1 MQVNLP
7 PPPLVRITFSGQ
19 PALSTGVVNLRAL
32 LGSPEYVLVKTVQAR
47 SLADRTATTDAE
59 KGPDDAYTEEEE
71 EDANSGDHRG
81 DVGYSGRRQ
90 LQLCE
95 HAGLPSGCFFV
106 EDGGSYEVV
115 RRDDVQWRLLS
126 GHRRA
131 APQAVVGDTKTAKE
145 DVDGEAE
152 AEAGGS
158 RKKLRREEKR
168 QRREERDEKA
178 ERGKKGKKNK
188 RERRR
193 EEKRTAVLAAV
204 AAAAATGKTN
214 NNKSGDNSS
223 SDDNDAHHGNDQAK
237 SGNEVQLGDVA
248 KKMTGDHAA
257 DHATTPVQRVHL
269 ETPPSRTLLTP
280 EAETEENKADE
291 QKEAEQR
298 AGATRRKT
306 ASPPPVDS
314 HLTALETRRRRPLE
328 ALSSGSSRE
337 ADHEQH
343 EKLPVE
349 SETKGAEE
357 QQATRRERK
366 SATKRAHGGSG
377 VTAAT
382 LETLGDAASP
392 SHSHV
397 FPANTNEETHL
408 SCVVSTAAAE
418 PASAPAPA
426 TTTATVSVTNC
437 NERSGEKEPLRK
449 GIETRTS
456 GATEAEEESMYT
468 DGRVSAY
475 MMHNG
480 WAPQESP
487 ALGFTSVDNTL
498 SQDFSLDSSSITS
511 SADYVY

>member
-7 PPPLVRITFSGQ
+7 PPPLVHITFGGQ

-32 LGSPEYVLVKTVQAR
+32 LGSTEYVLVKTVQAR
-47 SLADRTATTDAE
+47 THADRASTTDAE
-59 KGPDDAYTEEEE
+59 KGPEDAYTEED
-71 EDANSGDHRG
+71 EDANIGDHRD
-81 DVGYSGRRQ
+81 DVGYSARWQ

-95 HAGLPSGCFFV
+95 HAGLPLGCFFV

-115 RRDDVQWRLLS
+115 RRDDVQWGLLS
-126 GHRRA
+126 DHRRA
-131 APQAVVGDTKTAKE
+131 VPQAVVEVTKTANK
-145 DVDGEAE
+145 DVDGEAD
-152 AEAGGS
+152 AEGG

-178 ERGKKGKKNK
+178 ERGKKEKKSK

-204 AAAAATGKTN
+204 TAVATAGKTN
-214 NNKSGDNSS
+214 NNKGGDNSS
-223 SDDNDAHHGNDQAK
+223 RNDNDAQHGNDQAK
-237 SGNEVQLGDVA
+237 SGKEVQPGDVA
-248 KKMTGDHAA
+248 EKMAGDHAA

-269 ETPPSRTLLTP
+269 ETPPSQTLLTP

-291 QKEAEQR
+291 QREAEQR
-298 AGATRRKT
+298 VGATRRKT
-306 ASPPPVDS
+306 ASPPLVDS

-337 ADHEQH
+337 SDHKQQD
-343 EKLPVE
+343 KPPVE
-349 SETKGAEE
+349 SETEEAEE
-357 QQATRRERK
+357 QQATRRKRK
-366 SATKRAHGGSG
+366 SATKLTHGGSG
-377 VTAAT
+377 VTAAM
-382 LETLGDAASP
+382 LETLEGAASP
-392 SHSHV
+392 SHSHALQ
-397 FPANTNEETHL
+397 ANMDEETHL
-408 SCVVSTAAAE
+408 SYVVSTAAVE
-418 PASAPAPA
+418 SESAPAPA
-426 TTTATVSVTNC
+426 TTTATFSVTNC
-437 NERSGEKEPLRK
+437 NERSGGREPLRK
-449 GIETRTS
+449 GLETGTS
-456 GATEAEEESMYT
+456 GATEAEEEGMYT

-475 MMHNG
+475 MLHNG